1 MVAAALAPPSRSR
14 PPGAVRAGGPKGG
27 RRRLRGAA
35 GRAMWRRRA
44 RSGGGGGGGGGA
56 APRCR
61 WWPAVLALL
70 AAALPAARS
79 RSLYSPSDPLE
90 LLGADT
96 AERRLLGS
104 PSAWAV
110 EFFASWCGHCIHFAP
125 TWRALAE
132 DVRGESAPP
141 DPRGHPRRRPP
152 VLPPGPAPPAAIGA
166 SRRPPASPRAAP
178 PCPRSAD
185 LGAWLAPAPE
195 PRPSP
200 VTSRLLP
207 VIALM
212 TARSLRLSQADGFPR
227 RPDGKWGTGRRRCAP
242 SGAAP
247 RRERRCCS
255 RPAGGPSC
263 PRVAPWNHACAP
275 PALCSRRGRPRPAF
289 GTCCSAYPG
298 LSALPPLPAR
308 PFWVVPSFLSRLGW
322 EEPEPGAGA
331 PSRTAV
337 AVPPRSRRTGRL
349 GRADAS
355 SPRATIAFHA

>member
-27 RRRLRGAA
+27 RRRLQGAA

-166 SRRPPASPRAAP
+166 SRRPRHPPVRPRRALAAP
-178 PCPRSAD
+178 T
-185 LGAWLAPAPE
+185 LA
-195 PRPSP
+195 RGS
-200 VTSRLLP
+200 
-207 VIALM
+207 
-212 TARSLRLSQADGFPR
+212 R
-227 RPDGKWGTGRRRCAP
+227 RPP
-242 SGAAP
+242 SRVLP
-247 RRERRCCS
+247 LS
-255 RPAGGPSC
+255 RPG
-263 PRVAPWNHACAP
+263 
-275 PALCSRRGRPRPAF
+275 CSP
-289 GTCCSAYPG
+289 
-298 LSALPPLPAR
+298 
-308 PFWVVPSFLSRLGW
+308 
-322 EEPEPGAGA
+322 
-331 PSRTAV
+331 
-337 AVPPRSRRTGRL
+337 
-349 GRADAS
+349 
-355 SPRATIAFHA
+355 